1 MTVAILA
8 ANNPALVPLGALF
21 IAYIRVGAEIM
32 ARTSNVPNEMV
43 NIIQGII
50 MLLVTASAFLSR
62 WKHRAV
68 IQSVRGSAK
77 EKAKEEAC

>member
-1 MTVAILA
+1 MA
-8 ANNPALVPLGALF
+8 ANNPALVPIGAVF

-50 MLLVTASAFLSR
+50 MLLVTASAFLAR

-68 IQSVRGSAK
+68 IKSVRAENKLETTAK
-77 EKAKEEAC
+77 GAN